1 MRWLVSTVLDIINKI
16 VVEAIFPI
24 RKKSYAEYCI
34 IEQLYSTSNIFHVI
48 VSIIYKS
55 AFINI
60 KPQLKKSSLIPYL

>member
-1 MRWLVSTVLDIINKI
+1 MLDVINKI
-16 VVEAIFPI
+16 VEKEIFPI
-24 RKKSYAEYCI
+24 RKKSHAEYCI
-34 IEQLYSTSNIFHVI
+34 VERLYSASNIFHVI